1 MLTTPD
7 APDLSPASG
16 FRMRGPVLGRFF
28 CRGQTHPEAV
38 DIFSSMKWLLLF
50 IPAGLILAVRHADP
64 MLVFFVSAVA
74 IIPLAQMMGES
85 TEDLSAHLGPATG
98 GLLNA
103 SMGTLPDLILGIFA
117 LRHGLVDVVK
127 ASITGAIV
135 GNMLLGVGLAILIGG
150 CHFRNGLKF
159 NPYASHLYSSL
170 MLLATIGLVIPAIFG
185 YSTDTDR
192 EISLEISVILL
203 ASYLLSLI
211 FTLGRPMSP
220 HDDDVEGQ
228 VEIALLSEKNPPGNL
243 RVALGILLGSTLM
256 LAVMS
261 EVLTEALQP
270 AARMMGFTATFTGIF
285 LLAPIGGA
293 AELINAVRFGRR
305 NQLDIALAST
315 IGSSIQT
322 ALLAAPVLVFTGYAI
337 GQPMNLLFGK
347 FQVLAIII
355 AVVAIN
361 NTLRMGTVRWIGG
374 AKLIAIYLM
383 LAVGFYYQP

>member
-1 MLTTPD
+1 
-7 APDLSPASG
+7 
-16 FRMRGPVLGRFF
+16 
-28 CRGQTHPEAV
+28 
-38 DIFSSMKWLLLF
+38 MKWLFVF
-50 IPAGLILAVRHADP
+50 IPAGLILAARHADP
-64 MLVFFVSAVA
+64 MLVFFTSALG
-74 IIPLAQMMGES
+74 IIPLAQMMGEA
-85 TEDLSAHLGPATG
+85 TEDLSTYLGPATG

-135 GNMLLGVGLAILIGG
+135 GNMLLGVGLATLLGG
-150 CHFRNGLKF
+150 SKFVKGLHF
-159 NPYASHLYSSL
+159 NPYASHLFGSL
-170 MLLATIGLVIPAIFG
+170 MLLASIGLVIPAIFG

-203 ASYLLSLI
+203 ASYLLSVV
-211 FTLGRPMSP
+211 FSLGRPVSP
-220 HDDDVEGQ
+220 PDDDAEGQ
-228 VEIALLSEKNPPGNL
+228 VDVALLSDKKPTGSL
-243 RVALGILLGSTLM
+243 RGALGLLLGSTLM

-261 EVLTEALQP
+261 EVLTEALEP

-293 AELINAVRFGRR
+293 AELINAVRFGRM
-305 NQLDIALAST
+305 NQLDIALAAT

-322 ALLAAPVLVFTGYAI
+322 ALLAAPVLVFTGYAF

>member
-1 MLTTPD
+1 
-7 APDLSPASG
+7 
-16 FRMRGPVLGRFF
+16 
-28 CRGQTHPEAV
+28 
-38 DIFSSMKWLLLF
+38 
-50 IPAGLILAVRHADP
+50 
-64 MLVFFVSAVA
+64 
-74 IIPLAQMMGES
+74 
-85 TEDLSAHLGPATG
+85 
-98 GLLNA
+98 
-103 SMGTLPDLILGIFA
+103 
-117 LRHGLVDVVK
+117 
-127 ASITGAIV
+127 
-135 GNMLLGVGLAILIGG
+135 
-150 CHFRNGLKF
+150 
-159 NPYASHLYSSL
+159 
-170 MLLATIGLVIPAIFG
+170 
-185 YSTDTDR
+185 
-192 EISLEISVILL
+192 
-203 ASYLLSLI
+203 
-211 FTLGRPMSP
+211 
-220 HDDDVEGQ
+220 
-228 VEIALLSEKNPPGNL
+228 
-243 RVALGILLGSTLM
+243 M

-337 GQPMNLLFGK
+337 GQPVNLLFGK

>member
-1 MLTTPD
+1 MNLTDTAGWLYVGVFVTIDRKATHQHVARHSKLVMPHV
-7 APDLSPASG
+7 AG
-16 FRMRGPVLGRFF
+16 RG
-28 CRGQTHPEAV
+28 
-38 DIFSSMKWLLLF
+38 S
-50 IPAGLILAVRHADP
+50 
-64 MLVFFVSAVA
+64 
-74 IIPLAQMMGES
+74 
-85 TEDLSAHLGPATG
+85 
-98 GLLNA
+98 
-103 SMGTLPDLILGIFA
+103 
-117 LRHGLVDVVK
+117 
-127 ASITGAIV
+127 
-135 GNMLLGVGLAILIGG
+135 
-150 CHFRNGLKF
+150 
-159 NPYASHLYSSL
+159 
-170 MLLATIGLVIPAIFG
+170 LVIPAIFG

-211 FTLGRPMSP
+211 FTLGRPVSSP
-220 HDDDVEGQ
+220 DEDVEGQ
-228 VEIALLSEKNPPGNL
+228 VEIALLSEKKPPGNL
-243 RVALGILLGSTLM
+243 RFAVGILLGSTLM